1 MFFGI
6 IQNHGDEFQS
16 GLYFEE
22 YPDLKKQQTG
32 VFFRYKEQQRTSQM
46 DDIIN
51 NLAHDNVQKVIEST
65 YALPWKSEAYVLL
78 GNEVWRIISSA
89 KTPIEEQTAIV
100 VKSCRNRFSITL
112 RRVSNALNMEL

>member
-1 MFFGI
+1 MFLGI
-6 IQNHGDEFQS
+6 VQNHGDEFQS

-32 VFFRYKEQQRTSQM
+32 LFFRYREQQRTSQM

-78 GNEVWRIISSA
+78 GNEMWRIISST
-89 KTPIEEQTAIV
+89 KTPIEEQTSFIV
-100 VKSCRNRFSITL
+100 KACRNRHSITL

>member
-6 IQNHGDEFQS
+6 VQNHGEEFQS
-16 GLYFEE
+16 GLYFDE
-22 YPDLKKQQTG
+22 YPDLKKKQTG
-32 VFFRYKEQQRTSQM
+32 KFFRYREQQRTSQM

-51 NLAHDNVQKVIEST
+51 NLAHDNVQKVIDTT

-78 GNEVWRIISSA
+78 GNEMYRIVSSA
-89 KTPIEEQTAIV
+89 KTPIEEQTAFV
-100 VKSCRNRFSITL
+100 VKACRNRYSITV

>member
-6 IQNHGDEFQS
+6 VQNHGEEFQS
-16 GLYFEE
+16 GLYFDE
-22 YPDLKKQQTG
+22 YPDLKKKQTG
-32 VFFRYKEQQRTSQM
+32 KFFRYREQQRTSQM

-51 NLAHDNVQKVIEST
+51 NLAHDNVQKVIDTT

-78 GNEVWRIISSA
+78 GNEMYRIVSST
-89 KTPIEEQTAIV
+89 KTPIEEQTAFV
-100 VKSCRNRFSITL
+100 VKACRNRYSITV